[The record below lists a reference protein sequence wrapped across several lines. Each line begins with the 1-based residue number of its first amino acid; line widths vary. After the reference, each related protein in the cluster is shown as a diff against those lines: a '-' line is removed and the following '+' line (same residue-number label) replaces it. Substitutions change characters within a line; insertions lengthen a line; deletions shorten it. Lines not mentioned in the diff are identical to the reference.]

1 MRVGFGTW
9 RLLYTG
15 IVLLGIGIAFIV
27 MISGEMADYAKRGA
41 DYSTLQWSDFKEGM
55 MIEGDLP
62 VNYGSYE
69 EIVND
74 DKNKSIGQFYLIDAG
89 DDCFMGIY
97 PPIDEL
103 INSLDDQYDAW
114 SNGEDISPVH
124 FKGKVTK
131 MDSQDKGFI
140 RDYLI
145 SAGYTRDEVDNY
157 IVDLYIKCVDTES
170 HPVMLIIGIAAAAG
184 GAVFLLMFVRRKIMG
199 R

>member
-62 VNYGSYE
+62 VNY
-69 EIVND
+69 
-74 DKNKSIGQFYLIDAG
+74 
-89 DDCFMGIY
+89 
-97 PPIDEL
+97 EL
-103 INSLDDQYDAW
+103 INSLDDQHDAW

>member
-15 IVLLGIGIAFIV
+15 IALLGIGIAFIV
-27 MISGEMADYAKRGA
+27 MISGEMADYAKKGD

-97 PPIDEL
+97 TPIDEL

-114 SNGEDISPVH
+114 YNDEDISPVH

-184 GAVFLLMFVRRKIMG
+184 GAVFLLMFVRRKIIG

>member
-1 MRVGFGTW
+1 M
-9 RLLYTG
+9 
-15 IVLLGIGIAFIV
+15 
-27 MISGEMADYAKRGA
+27 
-41 DYSTLQWSDFKEGM
+41 
-55 MIEGDLP
+55 
-62 VNYGSYE
+62 
-69 EIVND
+69 ND

-97 PPIDEL
+97 TPIDEL
-103 INSLDDQYDAW
+103 INSLDDQHDAW

-157 IVDLYIKCVDTES
+157 ICLLYTSD
-170 HPVMLIIGIAAAAG
+170 AADE
-184 GAVFLLMFVRRKIMG
+184 
-199 R
+199 